1 MDNPAFLICAL
12 LLFAFSVY
20 IGFLIGNNVGMRA
33 VTRSDYWKMNGIAIV
48 VAVLLSFVLA
58 AVPLF
63 YAVDVGLLAGAIVGL
78 KMAFGESVGP
88 WAVHDK
94 MFNVNK
100 SHRETAEKGTGEQ
113 RRRRRVTGEDAP
125 DLISVEDA
133 PAGKQPRKK
142 NER

>member
-1 MDNPAFLICAL
+1 MTDPAFLICAL

-33 VTRSDYWKMNGIAIV
+33 VTRADYWKMNGVAIII
-48 VAVLLSFVLA
+48 AVLLSFILA

-94 MFNVNK
+94 VFNVNK
-100 SHRETAEKGTGEQ
+100 KHREAAEKGTGEQ

-125 DLISVEDA
+125 DLISVEDSS
-133 PAGKQPRKK
+133 AGKQPRRK

>member
-1 MDNPAFLICAL
+1 MDIAFIVCSL

-20 IGFLIGNNVGMRA
+20 IGFLIGNTVGVRA
-33 VTRSDYWKMNGIAIV
+33 VTRADYWEDERRCHCHCRA
-48 VAVLLSFVLA
+48 AFVHLG

-63 YAVDVGLLAGAIVGL
+63 YSVDVGLLAGAIVGL

-94 MFNVNK
+94 AFNVNR
-100 SHRETAEKGTGEQ
+100 SHRETAEKGCGEE
-113 RRRRRVTGEDAP
+113 RRRRRASREDQHP
-125 DLISVEDA
+125 ILSRWKRS
-133 PAGKQPRKK
+133 PARPVRANR

>member
-1 MDNPAFLICAL
+1 MSDPAFLICAL

-20 IGFLIGNNVGMRA
+20 IGFLIGNNVGLRA
-33 VTRSDYWKMNGIAIV
+33 VTRADYWRMNGAAIII
-48 VAVLLSFVLA
+48 AVLLSFILA

-94 MFNVNK
+94 VFNVNK
-100 SHRETAEKGTGEQ
+100 GHRETAEKGTGDQ
-113 RRRRRVTGEDAP
+113 RRRRRATGEDAP

-133 PAGKQPRKK
+133 SAGNKPRRK

>member
-1 MDNPAFLICAL
+1 MTDPAFLICAL

-33 VTRSDYWKMNGIAIV
+33 VTRADYWKMNGAAIII
-48 VAVLLSFVLA
+48 AVLLSFILA

-94 MFNVNK
+94 VFNVNK
-100 SHRETAEKGTGEQ
+100 GHREAAEKGTGEQ
-113 RRRRRVTGEDAP
+113 RRRRRATGEDAP
-125 DLISVEDA
+125 ELISVEDA
-133 PAGKQPRKK
+133 SAGKKPRRK